1 MRASKRRKL
10 YRTASDIVILLLI
23 IELTYINAKSL
34 LYLVAE
40 FHLID
45 KVFAVLGAV
54 AFSSATVLIL
64 RTDGRGWKRIVFPM
78 MDSLLV
84 FSGFNVRFV
93 GHLMDNWLA
102 FALSIFFAVFTAL
115 ILYSLGQKTEKR

>member
-1 MRASKRRKL
+1 MRASKRKKL

-64 RTDGRGWKRIVFPM
+64 RTDGRGWKRFVFPL

-93 GHLMDNWLA
+93 GHLLDNWIAL
-102 FALSIFFAVFTAL
+102 ALSIFFAVFTAL
-115 ILYSLGQKTEKR
+115 ILYSLGQSPAKR

>member
-1 MRASKRRKL
+1 MRASKRKKL
-10 YRTASDIVILLLI
+10 YRAASDIVILLLI

-34 LYLVAE
+34 LYLVSE

-45 KVFAVLGAV
+45 KIFAIFGAI
-54 AFSSATVLIL
+54 AYSSATVLIL
-64 RTDGRGWKRIVFPM
+64 RTDGRGWKRIVFPT

-93 GHLMDNWLA
+93 GHLMDNWIAL
-102 FALSIFFAVFTAL
+102 ALSVFFAVFTAL
-115 ILYSLGQKTEKR
+115 ILYRLGQSPEKR

>member
-1 MRASKRRKL
+1 MRASKRKKL
-10 YRTASDIVILLLI
+10 YRTASDIVIILLV
-23 IELTYINAKSL
+23 IELTYINSKSL

-45 KVFAVLGAV
+45 KMFAILGAV
-54 AFSSATVLIL
+54 AYSSATVLIL
-64 RTDGRGWKRIVFPM
+64 RTDGRGWKRIVFPT

-102 FALSIFFAVFTAL
+102 LSLSIFFAVFTAL
-115 ILYSLGQKTEKR
+115 ILFSLGQKMDKR